1 MSGWL
6 SALRDLV
13 VEATPRRRFMLALL
27 LLLPLL
33 MLSSAYWWLN
43 PPAYRVLYPQLS
55 DRANG
60 EVIAA
65 LEQLDIPYRLAADSG
80 RVEVVAEQLH
90 LARYRLAALGLP
102 KSDAEAEDAV
112 DRAPSFGASSLQ
124 EQQRYQH
131 ALEIDLARSIQKL
144 QTIELAR
151 VHLALPKASPFLRD
165 APPATAA
172 VLLRLRPGAQLS
184 AAQVSSIQTLV
195 AASVPRLKR
204 TEVQVLDQN
213 GVVLGAA
220 MPEPVQS
227 QQLVLEQDLARRALA
242 VLTPWLG
249 QDRVSVQITTTLDDS
264 ESRQTV
270 ERVRNVVVG
279 GQTRP
284 QETTVLTTRMPQGRI
299 QRLHAIVILG
309 FDASAAELK
318 RAGQLT
324 RQALGVV
331 AARGDSV
338 NVYALPRAAAAA
350 PAEAGAIARPQVPAA
365 LPPVSIPQVRVQPDA
380 SPASTATAWP
390 LGWLAAGLGSL
401 ALLGVAGW
409 WRRRQPPA
417 LELSV
422 DDFEVELD
430 NARNQVLLDPRV
442 TADVI
447 KLWMRA

>member
-1 MSGWL
+1 VPGWL

-13 VEATPRRRFMLALL
+13 VEATPLRRFMLALL
-27 LLLPLL
+27 VLVPLVA
-33 MLSSAYWWLN
+33 LSTAYWWLN
-43 PPAYRVLYPQLS
+43 PPTYRVLYPQLS
-55 DRANG
+55 DRAGG

-65 LEQLDIPYRLAADSG
+65 LEQLDIPYRLSADTG
-80 RVEVVAEQLH
+80 RVEVAADQLH

-102 KSDAEAEDAV
+102 KSDADAEDAI
-112 DRAPSFGASSLQ
+112 DRTPSFGASSLQ

-151 VHLALPKASPFLRD
+151 VHLALPKVSPFLRD

-184 AAQVSSIQTLV
+184 AAQVGSIQTLV

-204 TEVQVLDQN
+204 AEVQVLDQH
-213 GVVLGAA
+213 GMVLGAA
-220 MPEPVQS
+220 IPEPVQS
-227 QQLVLEQDLARRALA
+227 QKQALEQDLAHRALA

-249 QDRVSVQITTTLDDS
+249 QDRVSVQITAILEDS
-264 ESRQTV
+264 ETRQTI
-270 ERVRNVVVG
+270 ERVRNTMAG
-279 GQTRP
+279 GRA
-284 QETTVLTTRMPQGRI
+284 QEKSVLTTRVPEGRI
-299 QRLHAIVILG
+299 QRLNAIVILG

-324 RQALGVV
+324 RQALGMMSS
-331 AARGDSV
+331 RGDSV
-338 NVYALPRAAAAA
+338 SVYALPRTTAAEPAAAA
-350 PAEAGAIARPQVPAA
+350 PTVTAQTPAPVSI
-365 LPPVSIPQVRVQPDA
+365 PPVSIPQGRTQPVQP
-380 SPASTATAWP
+380 SPSSSWP
-390 LGWLAAGLGSL
+390 LGWLAAGAGGIM
-401 ALLGVAGW
+401 LLGAIAW
-409 WRRRQPPA
+409 WRLRRPRPI
-417 LELSV
+417 ELSM

-430 NARNQVLLDPRV
+430 TVRNQAMLDPRV